1 MNLLH
6 ITEEVLSLEKELKE
20 KPLLTNK
27 QEVIGELGRLLTNAV
42 DKRTS
47 GKNSIAFS
55 GGVDST
61 FLAFMCFKLKK
72 PFVLYN
78 VGVKGA
84 SDVEWASKI
93 ASFYGWK
100 MKQKIYT
107 LEEAEEVFKNVVK
120 IIPDPTVVKVGIA
133 TPEYAV
139 LEMAKKDE
147 CKILLGGLGS
157 EEIFAGYERHK
168 EAYRQNK
175 VHEECWAGLKKV
187 FESDLLRDLA
197 LLNHFQIKME
207 CPFLDK
213 ELVSYAMQISPGLK
227 INEQYKKLI
236 FLETALSLGLEKEFV
251 FRPKKAAQYG
261 SGFHSAMEKISK
273 KKGFKLKQDYL
284 NSLK

>member
-107 LEEAEEVFKNVVK
+107 LEEAEEVFKNEPRVILED
-120 IIPDPTVVKVGIA
+120 IIH
-133 TPEYAV
+133 
-139 LEMAKKDE
+139 
-147 CKILLGGLGS
+147 S
-157 EEIFAGYERHK
+157 
-168 EAYRQNK
+168 Q
-175 VHEECWAGLKKV
+175 
-187 FESDLLRDLA
+187 
-197 LLNHFQIKME
+197 
-207 CPFLDK
+207 
-213 ELVSYAMQISPGLK
+213 
-227 INEQYKKLI
+227 
-236 FLETALSLGLEKEFV
+236 LEKRYMVWGITNSNKRLAVIFTL
-251 FRPKKAAQYG
+251 RYSKIRIISARNMHKKERRRY
-261 SGFHSAMEKISK
+261 EKETK
-273 KKGFKLKQDYL
+273 T
-284 NSLK
+284 NS